1 MSEQRESTTGR
12 SRGLANP
19 TDERSNCGVGVVM
32 DLDGG
37 SSHDVVADGVELLEN
52 LEHRG
57 TTGAEENTGD
67 GAGVMLQT
75 PREFFSAVVDVEL
88 PERYAVGSIFFPKE
102 GSAQSEL
109 KNIVES
115 VLSDYDIDIAHWRS
129 VPTDNSDI
137 GKTALDS
144 EPATWQCFVSPPEGL
159 TDDEFDKRLYVARRV
174 VENTVEDEQHTAV
187 LRERFGVAEA
197 RIPQLVRIRD
207 RRRHRSE
214 LPTGGRKDPNLGRL
228 VGLVDRDVRGF
239 IDIRAI
245 RVRNRGIAGRRFRC
259 RC

>member
-1 MSEQRESTTGR
+1 MSEQRDSTTDR

-19 TDERSNCGVGVVM
+19 SDERSNCGVGVVM
-32 DLDGG
+32 DLDDGG
-37 SSHDVVADGVELLEN
+37 SHDVVADGVELLEN

-88 PERYAVGSIFFPKE
+88 PDRYAVGSIFFPKE
-102 GSAQSEL
+102 GSAQSKL

-115 VLSDYDIDIAHWRS
+115 VLAEYDLDVAHWRS

-144 EPATWQCFVSPPEGL
+144 EPATWQCFVSPPE
-159 TDDEFDKRLYVARRV
+159 
-174 VENTVEDEQHTAV
+174 
-187 LRERFGVAEA
+187 
-197 RIPQLVRIRD
+197 
-207 RRRHRSE
+207 
-214 LPTGGRKDPNLGRL
+214 
-228 VGLVDRDVRGF
+228 
-239 IDIRAI
+239 
-245 RVRNRGIAGRRFRC
+245 
-259 RC
+259 